1 MLISVIIPCY
11 NTEQYLPDCLNSL
24 QNQTYPH
31 WEAICIDD
39 GSTDNTRELLK
50 EFALQDNRIITISQ
64 KNSGVAAAR
73 NRALAECKGEYIC
86 FLDSDDTIKPN
97 FLEALL
103 TINSINN
110 DLSICNFTRK
120 QSSPSVPIPA
130 EVKWRL
136 TGYECAYKIMCD
148 KSFHPQIC
156 CMLFKHKIIQQYHL
170 TFSLGCARGEDWE
183 FFMKYLVHCKY
194 VAYSLAPLYHYRVN
208 ENSAMASFNEKSLTS
223 LEASQRVSDYYEL
236 NQSPVKEAIKQ
247 YALPRS
253 IWKFLILSLLLHNKV
268 IYHILRTK
276 YDTKKEIKKLYTFPG
291 FIEKITSRL
300 YVFSEPLFRFGFY
313 LYGYYKK
320 YKI

>member
-1 MLISVIIPCY
+1 MNDFISIIIPCY
-11 NTEQYLPDCLNSL
+11 NSEQYLPECLYSIL
-24 QNQTYPH
+24 NQSIEK
-31 WEAICIDD
+31 WEAICIND
-39 GSTDNTRELLK
+39 GSKDNTELILHQ
-50 EFALQDNRIITISQ
+50 FANKDSRIKVISQ
-64 KNSGVAAAR
+64 KNAGVSAAR
-73 NRALAECKGEYIC
+73 NRGLAECKGELIC
-86 FLDSDDTIKPN
+86 FVDSDDTIDAD
-97 FLEALL
+97 FLKNLL
-103 TINSINN
+103 NISLQKN
-110 DLSICNFTRK
+110 DLSICNFTREIN
-120 QSSPSVPIPA
+120 SVYPPSQNKIAWQV
-130 EVKWRL
+130 E
-136 TGYECAYKIMCD
+136 GYECAEKIICD

-156 CMLFKHKIIQQYHL
+156 CMLFRKEIIQKHNIEF
-170 TFSLGCARGEDWE
+170 TLGCFRGEDWE

-236 NQSPVKEAIKQ
+236 YQSPVKEAIKQ

-291 FIEKITSRL
+291 FIEKITSHL

-320 YKI
+320 I